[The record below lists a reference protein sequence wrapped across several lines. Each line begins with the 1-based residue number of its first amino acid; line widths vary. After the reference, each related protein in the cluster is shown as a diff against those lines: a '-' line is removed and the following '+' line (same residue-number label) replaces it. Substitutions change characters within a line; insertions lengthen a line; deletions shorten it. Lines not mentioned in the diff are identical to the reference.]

1 MVDNIDI
8 DSLSSNRRLASQPL
22 VDEVGDDEKDS
33 CNSVASGPES

>member
-22 VDEVGDDEKDS
+22 VDEVGDEEEDS
-33 CNSVASGPES
+33 CNSVASGLES